1 MLKWIRNIYDPTRP
15 DAVERATRW
24 PGDTITEA
32 WQRQQDW
39 LADKA
44 IGMPVVTEN
53 TASMVTL
60 KRLHMVGVY
69 EEDEHGTMGD

>member
-1 MLKWIRNIYDPTRP
+1 MMLKWIRNIYDPTWP

-39 LADKA
+39 LADKV
-44 IGMPVVTEN
+44 IGMPVATEN
-53 TASMVTL
+53 TASMETL
-60 KRLHMVGVY
+60 GRLHMVGVY
-69 EEDEHGTMGD
+69 QEEDIDE